1 MLAYLDYAIEVMLLV
16 PAVLI
21 VRVSVFM
28 VDNNCGLKEHIW
40 QWLLTKTGKT
50 T

>member
-1 MLAYLDYAIEVMLLV
+1 MLDYLDYDYAIEVMLFV

-28 VDNNCGLKEHIW
+28 VDNNCGLKEHI
-40 QWLLTKTGKT
+40 
-50 T
+50 